1 MKDCAEAN
9 IRECTYR
16 IRQVSVAIGQTAF
29 SIHCKSSIYVRV
41 FGNHGEALRG
51 VLDAGWA
58 ERVLILPFLFPL
70 SPLQSGK
77 LTYRWLVS
85 FIDSEVLLQ
94 EDGFIICLWWC
105 NFGFRKKKKKE
116 MVSFCASGFSH
127 KGAELQ

>member
-1 MKDCAEAN
+1 M
-9 IRECTYR
+9 
-16 IRQVSVAIGQTAF
+16 AIGRTAF

-51 VLDAGWA
+51 VSDAGWA